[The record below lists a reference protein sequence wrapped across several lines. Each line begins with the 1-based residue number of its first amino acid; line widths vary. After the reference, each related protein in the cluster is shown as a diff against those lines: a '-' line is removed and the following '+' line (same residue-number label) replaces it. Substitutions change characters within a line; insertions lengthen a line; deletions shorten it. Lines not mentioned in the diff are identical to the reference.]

1 MRNKDT
7 FAATSAVNQGPHELL
22 TVPTAAARLSL
33 AEKTLWS
40 WIAARRI
47 TVVRLGRAVGYLA
60 QKSKG
65 LCSRELHQLAGR
77 PRTPTAPKAHPAR
90 SRYEKGKSHE
100 QNITG

>member
-1 MRNKDT
+1 MRDKDT

-47 TVVRLGRAVGYLA
+47 TVVRLGRAVRIPGAEIQRIVLEGTT
-60 QKSKG
+60 S
-65 LCSRELHQLAGR
+65 
-77 PRTPTAPKAHPAR
+77 AR
-90 SRYEKGKSHE
+90 RSA
-100 QNITG
+100 